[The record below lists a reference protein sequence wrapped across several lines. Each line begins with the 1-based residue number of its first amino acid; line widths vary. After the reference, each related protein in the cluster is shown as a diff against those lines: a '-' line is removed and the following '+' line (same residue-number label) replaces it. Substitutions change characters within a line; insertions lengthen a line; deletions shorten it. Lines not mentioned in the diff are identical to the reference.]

1 MDQKRM
7 RELQARIRQVEIE
20 DDAFGETEEGR
31 ALDARME
38 FARNLIG
45 LLKSRKI
52 TQAELCRRIGMKP
65 ARMSR
70 IVNAEENVT
79 LPTIRR
85 IADGF
90 GVHSSRLFQKPRK
103 IRETVEM
110 GL

>member
-1 MDQKRM
+1 MTA
-7 RELQARIRQVEIE
+7 LQAKARQAEIE

-38 FARNLIG
+38 FARGVIA
-45 LLKSRKI
+45 LLKSRKM
-52 TQAELCRRIGMKP
+52 TQADLCRRIDMKP
-65 ARMSR
+65 AQMSR

-90 GVHSSRLFQKPRK
+90 GVPMARLFRKPR
-103 IRETVEM
+103 ETAEV
-110 GL
+110 GR

>member
-7 RELQARIRQVEIE
+7 KDIKAKARQAEIE
-20 DDAFGETEEGR
+20 DDAFGETEEAR
-31 ALDARME
+31 ALDVRMD
-38 FARNLIG
+38 FARSMIA
-45 LLKSRKI
+45 LLKSQKI

-65 ARMSR
+65 AQMSR

-90 GVHSSRLFQKPRK
+90 GVPMARLFRKPR
-103 IRETVEM
+103 ETA
-110 GL
+110 GAGK